1 MSKKKTVFLT
11 GATGLVAS
19 FLLKILLLE
28 GHKVYALARGK
39 KDKSARERVIE
50 ILNFWDDDFRKEA
63 LNNLIV
69 IEGDITEPNLGMSKD
84 EFVSASHDIEI
95 IFHSA
100 ALAEIKSPL
109 PLIRNI
115 NVNGTKNVLRFA
127 ESCKNIVKFNH
138 ISTAYVIGK
147 KYNLAFTEDMLE
159 NQQDFHNTYEQTK
172 YEAEVF
178 IKEYKKTSK
187 LRISIFRPGMVM
199 GDSVHG
205 RTTNFRL
212 FYEPLH
218 FFSRGIFETFP
229 ADGSCF
235 QYIIHVDTVANALYL
250 LREEEGCDVYHLLP
264 PNTQNVTELMKWAS
278 EYFCYP
284 CPQFVPQSKFDFNSW
299 TFVQKQIAAPFV
311 PYFNLPSIFKSEKT
325 MNKLAKYNFINPEI
339 KKETFYSIFEF
350 CNEQNFIR
358 KRKG

>member
-1 MSKKKTVFLT
+1 MSKKRTVFLT

-39 KDKSARERVIE
+39 KDKSARERIIG
-50 ILNFWDDDFRKEA
+50 ILNFWDESFPREA
-63 LNNLIV
+63 LNNLVV
-69 IEGDITEPNLGMSKD
+69 IEGDITESNLGMTKD
-84 EFVSASHDIEI
+84 EFVTASRDIEI

-115 NVNGTKNVLRFA
+115 NVNGTKNVLSFA

-138 ISTAYVIGK
+138 ISTAYVLGK
-147 KYNLAFTEDMLE
+147 KYDSSFTEDMLE

-172 YEAEVF
+172 YEAELF
-178 IKEYKKTSK
+178 IKEYKKTSR

-218 FFSRGIFETFP
+218 FFSKGIFEAFP
-229 ADGSCF
+229 ADNSCF
-235 QYIIHVDTVANALYL
+235 QYIIHVDTVAKALFL
-250 LREEEGCDVYHLLP
+250 LREEESCDTYHLLP

-278 EYFCYP
+278 EYFSYT
-284 CPQFVPQSKFDFNSW
+284 CPKFVPQSKFDYNSW
-299 TFVQKQIAAPFV
+299 TFVQKQIADPFV
-311 PYFNLPSIFKSEKT
+311 PYFNASPIFNSEKT
-325 MNKLAKYNFINPEI
+325 MKKLAKYNFINPEI
-339 KKETFYSIFEF
+339 KKESFYPIFDF
-350 CNEQNFIR
+350 CNEQKFIR
-358 KRKG
+358 KR